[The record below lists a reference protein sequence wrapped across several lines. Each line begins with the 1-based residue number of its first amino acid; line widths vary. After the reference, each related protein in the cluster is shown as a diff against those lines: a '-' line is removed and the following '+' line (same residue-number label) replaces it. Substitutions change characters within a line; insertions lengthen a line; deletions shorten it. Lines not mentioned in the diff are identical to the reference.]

1 MVSIA
6 PPPPARAKSADR
18 NCLGSQIQIPF
29 VEFTLIEIAC
39 IGRYAKSQYDPC
51 PWSHK
56 EWRREPHPRRCEQR
70 DCNLCFC
77 SELNKIGTAGHTDP
91 LAFPVMSLISMTA
104 GRISVGMYEDTPI
117 KVWNRT
123 LDKLDFR
130 DYIYIEPESERRGLS
145 SFVIQR
151 LMCVWHACREQR
163 AASISQRSRDDII
176 HSTGRC
182 SISRHVRYVY

>member
-1 MVSIA
+1 MRNHSTTRAHGVTRSGDVSLT
-6 PPPPARAKSADR
+6 RGVVS
-18 NCLGSQIQIPF
+18 
-29 VEFTLIEIAC
+29 
-39 IGRYAKSQYDPC
+39 
-51 PWSHK
+51 
-56 EWRREPHPRRCEQR
+56 RETVIY
-70 DCNLCFC
+70 CFC